1 MITEY
6 HAKLFARELSR
17 RHSIADAEK
26 LAGALMD
33 AQVDLNPHRI
43 GRRWMFKQGV
53 VDDWVRSVGAAD
65 KSDSPNS
72 KRDGE

>member
-6 HAKLFARELSR
+6 HVKLLAHELGR
-17 RHSIADAEK
+17 RHSVACAEK
-26 LAGALMD
+26 LAGALTD

-43 GRRWMFKQGV
+43 GRRWMFKQGE
-53 VDDWVRSVGAAD
+53 VDGWVRSGGAAD
-65 KSDSPNS
+65 KSDSPTS